1 MPKERDRLIDARIMR
16 LAQDTLAEA
25 EAIADPGPRLQAQII
40 AASDTLA
47 YASTPVAVTMTSD
60 GLTDITLLRVRR
72 LGTLAEQTL
81 SLRPG
86 VYTAVGIRNGYRD
99 VRIKFEVRPDQANA
113 VEVRCVE
120 TI

>member
-1 MPKERDRLIDARIMR
+1 
-16 LAQDTLAEA
+16 
-25 EAIADPGPRLQAQII
+25 
-40 AASDTLA
+40 
-47 YASTPVAVTMTSD
+47 MTSD

-99 VRIKFEVRPDQANA
+99 VRIKFEVRLTKRTRSRYA
-113 VEVRCVE
+113 VSRRFERVP
-120 TI
+120 